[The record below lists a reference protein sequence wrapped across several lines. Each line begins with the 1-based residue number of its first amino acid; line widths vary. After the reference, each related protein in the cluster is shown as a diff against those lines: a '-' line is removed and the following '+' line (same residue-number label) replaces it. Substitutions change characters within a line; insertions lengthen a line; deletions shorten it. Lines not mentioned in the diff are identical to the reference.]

1 MIAGGSRTIPTN
13 DGIRHVEGCLMLAQ
27 SGDFDFDDYAPAH
40 RIDWRPAPTE
50 DCPLRAAA
58 VEAIRAELLRERRG
72 RA

>member
-13 DGIRHVEGCLMLAQ
+13 DVIRLTVGYRLLAMR
-27 SGDFDFDDYAPAH
+27 GDQDIDDCPEMH
-40 RIDWRPAPTE
+40 RPDWRPAPTE

-72 RA
+72 WA

>member
-1 MIAGGSRTIPTN
+1 MIAGGSHTIPADVNVRLTI
-13 DGIRHVEGCLMLAQ
+13 GFREMALV
-27 SGDFDFDDYAPAH
+27 GDLDIHDTATCH
-40 RIDWRPAPTE
+40 RLDWRPAPTE